1 MTTVPILDGLTSA
14 IGEEITLLAG
24 YRITRLSAP
33 FVPAVPVVSAV
44 GTASSVGGTIVTLS
58 SGTFPAGVLA
68 GQRFRV
74 TTGPR
79 AGRSALIATV
89 DSSTQVTLG
98 TSVLPF
104 ASESWEIFTDAQ
116 TTMFVESALGF
127 PSPGSVICDGITYS
141 YSARTNTTL
150 TGITREDDVR
160 PRGYIRC
167 VAESLI
173 TDGSQIVFNDGY
185 GRTVSLEF
193 DKDGVVSAGFT
204 GVTLTLGMTAT
215 QVRNALYDRLV
226 TFETLKVD
234 AYKIGATDLELW
246 HHESGT
252 QGNVAITSFGL
263 PATFVVDGFRDGTRS
278 ANGAAR
284 SHTPLTQVVEY
295 TRNYS
300 SLDQFRRGFF
310 LSTSTGTDLD
320 DLGNNLGVPR
330 PSELVSDAAYRQVIA
345 ALAYKP
351 KGTVQTIENF
361 LNAVLGVG
369 GWEYFEDMTGVF
381 AGATN
386 TFPFGSSASN
396 HPCIVYI
403 RRTNSFTT
411 SSAGKTFVDGQ
422 SYFLQSSAS
431 TLTIPATADLLY
443 SAKLAPDSGWRLVAE
458 GTSASTTN
466 GINITGPAAA
476 FPTRILAGDVLEI
489 LDGPAAGQRGTI
501 ATRVSA
507 TALTLGA
514 VVGADNYSLTTTSF
528 TASPW
533 RIYRPRSSF
542 RAVIPSAE
550 QYIDYPGST
559 TAVSGWTY
567 NTVGGLLE
575 STYVSVIPITTDAL
589 GPYTEIVCG
598 AGTLDDEIYYS
609 HAARIE
615 PTSHV
620 SFEIVAR
627 LDGTPSNNTSRAS
640 QWYFDIHDG
649 AYRIRVGMTHHVN
662 HVYVG
667 FTNPGGTGFLTGGA
681 QIEID
686 HGGTMVF
693 RTFRLEKHGTDF
705 VRFYALEST
714 SGYDHE
720 ILVDTQPYSAFTQAS
735 AATQLRFGTWK
746 QSPGGGHIPHFEI
759 KSAQWEIDSPRE
771 RLNGVFTTGSTAAA
785 NPTRLTATGA
795 FVAADV
801 GRRVRITSTSA
812 RLAAYGTAQGEWEVA
827 TYVGAND
834 VTLRG
839 PEERFAGSIG
849 TQYPRQI
856 YVEHNSHAFTWP
868 DCQGHQIQLLSGPN
882 AGTYTI
888 QYVLDPVTRTRLN
901 NAFSAADLAAGIP
914 GRQYSNL
921 IELSADLPAPADDT
935 LVNWRLLPQFV
946 TDATVSFEIVN
957 AGTVVGS
964 TLTLR
969 QAPASPQLLLLRY
982 ATVPSAAVPELGASN
997 TPTATI
1003 YPFYLWDNWG
1013 WIREYMDIVKPAGVQ
1028 IDLDNYFEDASG
1040 PHIR

>member
-1 MTTVPILDGLTSA
+1 MTVPILDALTST

-33 FVPAVPVVSAV
+33 LLGPVAVTSAV
-44 GTASSVGGTIVTLS
+44 GTASSVTGTVVTLS
-58 SGTFPAGVLA
+58 SGTFPAGVIA
-68 GQRFRV
+68 GQRFR
-74 TTGPR
+74 TTSGPR
-79 AGRSALIATV
+79 TGRSAIIGSV
-89 DSSTQVTLG
+89 DSSTQITLS
-98 TSVLPF
+98 TSVLAF
-104 ASESWEIFTDAQ
+104 SSESWEIFVDAQ
-116 TTMFVESALGF
+116 DTMYVESALDF
-127 PSPGSVICDGITYS
+127 PSSGSVLCDGVNYS
-141 YSARTNTTL
+141 YSARTNTSL
-150 TGITREDDVR
+150 TGITRDDAQR
-160 PRGYIRC
+160 ARGFIRC
-167 VAESLI
+167 PAESAIPEGLRI
-173 TDGSQIVFNDGY
+173 TFDDGY
-185 GRTVSLEF
+185 GTVVPLEF
-193 DKDGVVSAGFT
+193 DKDGLVSAGYT
-204 GVTLTLGMTAT
+204 GITLTLGMTAT
-215 QVRNALYDRLV
+215 QVRDAIFNRLA
-226 TFETLKVD
+226 TFESLRITPFRV
-234 AYKIGATDLELW
+234 GTTDIELW
-246 HHESGT
+246 HNEAGT
-252 QGNVAITSFGL
+252 RGNANIVTST
-263 PATFVVDGFRDGTRS
+263 PVATFVVDGMRDGS
-278 ANGAAR
+278 ATASGAGQD
-284 SHTPLTQVVEY
+284 HVTLTQVIDY
-295 TRNYS
+295 ARDYS
-300 SLDQFRRGFF
+300 SLDTFRRGFF
-310 LSTSTGTDLD
+310 LATSTGTDLD
-320 DLGNNLGVPR
+320 DLGGNLGVPR
-330 PSELVSDAAYRQVIA
+330 PNELVSDGAYRQVIA
-345 ALAYKP
+345 ALAYKT
-351 KGTVQTIENF
+351 KGTLQTIENF
-361 LNAVLGVG
+361 LNAVLGAG
-369 GWEYFEDMTGVF
+369 NWEYFEDLTAAFNG
-381 AGATN
+381 TLN
-386 TFPFGSSASN
+386 LFPTSDSN

-476 FPTRILAGDVLEI
+476 FPARILAGDILEI

-514 VVGADNYSLTTTSF
+514 VVGADNHTLTTTSF

-542 RAVIPSAE
+542 RTIIPSAE

-575 STYVSVIPITTDAL
+575 GTYVSNVSITTDAL
-589 GPYTEIVCG
+589 GPYTEIQCG
-598 AGTLDDEIYYS
+598 AGTLNDEIYYS

-615 PTSHV
+615 TTSRV

-627 LDGTPSNNTSRAS
+627 LNGNPSNNASHVS

-649 AYRIRVGMTHHVN
+649 AHRIRVGMRHHAG
-662 HVYVG
+662 HVDVG
-667 FTNPGGTGFLTGGA
+667 FTNAAGAGFLSGGT

-686 HGGTMVF
+686 HGATMRF

-705 VRFYALEST
+705 VRFYAIDRT
-714 SGYDHE
+714 ADYDHE
-720 ILVDTQPYSAFTQAS
+720 VLVDTQPYSAFTQVSS
-735 AATQLRFGTWK
+735 ATELRFGTWK
-746 QSPGGGHIPHFEI
+746 QSSGGGHIPHFEI

-827 TYVGAND
+827 TYIGAND

-856 YVEHNSHAFTWP
+856 YVEHDSHAFTWP

-888 QYVLDPVTRTRLN
+888 QYVLDPVTRTRLD
-901 NAFSAADLAAGIP
+901 NAFIAADLAAGIP

-1013 WIREYMDIVKPAGVQ
+1013 WIREYMDVVKPAGVQ